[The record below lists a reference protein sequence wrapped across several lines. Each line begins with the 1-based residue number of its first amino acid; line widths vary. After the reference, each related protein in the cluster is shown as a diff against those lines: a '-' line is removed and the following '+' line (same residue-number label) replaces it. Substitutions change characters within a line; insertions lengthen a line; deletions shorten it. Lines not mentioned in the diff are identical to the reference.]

1 MMKEADTMITSISK
15 EAKSRGPGRGR
26 RIGVIVLG
34 AILAAAACGIIGV
47 ALVQGLWWY
56 SLGTDRALDHES
68 RACVEAIRDEV
79 NASGAAPEAVA
90 WLNAALEPNA
100 HPTDVHT
107 YLLAA
112 REALDVAD
120 DPELAEVAR
129 KLWPVIEA
137 IRPSEFKVT
146 VTPYSAPTLEW
157 P

>member
-1 MMKEADTMITSISK
+1 MITSISK
-15 EAKSRGPGRGR
+15 EAKSRAPGRGR
-26 RIGVIVLG
+26 RIGVIVL
-34 AILAAAACGIIGV
+34 ATILGGVALGVIGV
-47 ALVQGLWWY
+47 ALVQGSWWY
-56 SLGTDRALDHES
+56 SLGTDRALDQES

-112 REALDVAD
+112 REALDAAD
-120 DPELAEVAR
+120 DPELVQVGK
-129 KLWPVIEA
+129 KLWAVIEA